1 MSLFMGIVGDGRGWL
16 VGKILRSDGCS
27 DVAWWESKGIVLDR
41 RNGGEKRERRGF
53 FFSFS
58 FFGEVVGCGSDG
70 MMIFR

>member
-1 MSLFMGIVGDGRGWL
+1 MGEVGLWGRYRGAI
-16 VGKILRSDGCS
+16 GGS
-27 DVAWWESKGIVLDR
+27 DVACVESRGAVLDW
-41 RNGGEKRERRGF
+41 RNGGEQRERRGF